1 MGKVTKT
8 RYVHR
13 DTNQMFLRV
22 DNNDDKIS
30 NCKIQ
35 KINLQQYEI
44 VVISD
49 YNKGFLTKEDIQ
61 YV

>member
-1 MGKVTKT
+1 
-8 RYVHR
+8 
-13 DTNQMFLRV
+13 MFLRV

-30 NCKIQ
+30 NMKMQ